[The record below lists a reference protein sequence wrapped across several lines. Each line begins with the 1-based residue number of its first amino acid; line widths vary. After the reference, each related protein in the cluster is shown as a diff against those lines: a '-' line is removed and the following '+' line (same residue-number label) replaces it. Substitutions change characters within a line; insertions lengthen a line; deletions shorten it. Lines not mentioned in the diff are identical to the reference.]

1 MNEHDDETRQE
12 RREKKLEAKRE
23 RQPQHGKSVVRVY
36 KEAILKRINR
46 LRKDKHKRQVDGK

>member
-1 MNEHDDETRQE
+1 MSEHNDETRQE

-23 RQPQHGKSVVRVY
+23 RLPQHGKSLARVY

-46 LRKDKHKRQVDGK
+46 LRRKKHKGEGK